1 MLTVNLLPPT
11 YSFVVILLVGVVVF
25 VLAVTTG
32 TVLLIM
38 GVVFKKFWIFLNSEH
53 S

>member
-11 YSFVVILLVGVVVF
+11 YSFVVVLLVGVVVF

-32 TVLLIM
+32 TVLLL
-38 GVVFKKFWIFLNSEH
+38 GVRCVQKFLDLFEF
-53 S
+53 